1 MISPPDCSI
10 REDESCFQDY
20 EPDWEILCDDVVCY
34 GKDESGNVRAYTV
47 EDLKREDEEIIR
59 LIRDSAG
66 TDRWLRSLNRQKQFI
81 SCAFIKPSD
90 PDRDYDDWR
99 PRTRE
104 EKKIAK
110 KFRRK
115 RERQFKMTQRGE
127 KSAEVRGYEDRS
139 FVRVGAAA

>member
-1 MISPPDCSI
+1 MISPPDCSK

-47 EDLKREDEEIIR
+47 EDLKREDEQIIR

-81 SCAFIKPSD
+81 HCAFIKPSD

-115 RERQFKMTQRGE
+115 RERQLR
-127 KSAEVRGYEDRS
+127 
-139 FVRVGAAA
+139 